1 MHKTKENKNVY
12 LLQYFHYVLNL
23 ILKNHKKTQKKK
35 KYPQISIDRKIILS
49 VGITKK
55 SFVNQTKTLFLML

>member
-12 LLQYFHYVLNL
+12 LFQYFHYVLNL

-35 KYPQISIDRKIILS
+35 YPQISIDRKIIWS